1 MNLEDTPSARLR
13 RTGPACLV
21 AGALALLTAP
31 AVTVAQSVRPVIVEY
46 KGQARGKVEVVNDSL
61 FPINVVLEPKSFDIN
76 EAGQG
81 LYRSLDPSI
90 HLKLSAMSFR
100 IPPQQ
105 SRYAF
110 YEAASDTLPAW
121 FVLTCTFSGLPQQA
135 GLNIQLELPHTV
147 YMVQKDPLGQ
157 GDVNVQSASFQSA
170 PRRVGIRIQNV
181 GPNLGRVVDWQVSSA
196 QKTKHF
202 AGFPL
207 LPKNSREMQGDWDA
221 TDPPNR
227 FEIRFQ
233 HFTIK
238 QSLPLSSP

>member
-1 MNLEDTPSARLR
+1 MNLKDARSARLCQK
-13 RTGPACLV
+13 GAACLV
-21 AGALALLTAP
+21 AGVLALLTAP
-31 AVTVAQSVRPVIVEY
+31 AVAVAQSVRPVIVEY
-46 KGQARGKVEVVNDSL
+46 KGQARGKVELVNNSL

-81 LYRSLDPSI
+81 LYRPLDSSI

-110 YEAASDTLPAW
+110 YEATPDTLPSW
-121 FVLTCTFSGLPQQA
+121 FVLTCTFSGPPRQS

-147 YMVQKDPLGQ
+147 YMVQKNPLSEGN
-157 GDVNVQSASFQSA
+157 VNVQSASFQSA
-170 PRRVGIRIQNV
+170 SRRVVIRLESLS
-181 GPNLGRVVDWQVSSA
+181 PNLGRVMEWQASSG
-196 QKTKHF
+196 QQTRHF

-207 LPKNSREMQGDWDA
+207 LPRNSREMQGDWDA
-221 TDPPNR
+221 TDPPDR
-227 FEIRFQ
+227 IEVRFQ

-238 QSLPLSSP
+238 RPLPISPP

>member
-1 MNLEDTPSARLR
+1 MNSEDARSARWR
-13 RTGPACLV
+13 RRGAAYLL

-46 KGQARGKVEVVNDSL
+46 KGQARGKVELVNHSL
-61 FPINVVLEPKSFDIN
+61 FPMNVVLEPKSFDIN

-81 LYRSLDPSI
+81 LYRPLDSSI

-110 YEAASDTLPAW
+110 YKATPDTLPSW
-121 FVLTCTFSGLPQQA
+121 FVLTCTFSGPPQQS

-147 YMVQKDPLGQ
+147 YMVQKDPLSEGNA
-157 GDVNVQSASFQSA
+157 NVQSASFQSA
-170 PRRVGIRIQNV
+170 SRRVVIRIENV
-181 GPNLGRVVDWQVSSA
+181 SPNLGRVMEWQAGSG
-196 QKTKHF
+196 QQTRHF

-207 LPKNSREMQGDWDA
+207 LPRNSREMQGDWDA
-221 TDPPNR
+221 TDPPGR

-238 QSLPLSSP
+238 RSLPVSPP